1 MAACLTQAPSQ
12 PTGQGTGTRQGQPQS
27 VEPPRGHA
35 FALCF
40 VQLCLQLHHLGTL
53 LSGLG
58 LGLGELGL
66 QGVHSRVFLARQR
79 SMQRL
84 VAVKVSENRGS
95 EAQTLAQLKTIKHA
109 RKSH

>member
-66 QGVHSRVFLARQR
+66 QGVHSRVFLARFGIQCFPQSR
-79 SMQRL
+79 SL
-84 VAVKVSENRGS
+84 G
-95 EAQTLAQLKTIKHA
+95 TLW
-109 RKSH
+109 